1 MKKHLISLVVTIAL
15 ATSLNAQLQVLTS
28 GNVQCSKNVG
38 IGTTPNNQIGLNL
51 YKYITPTTLESY
63 GLKSHL
69 KSPSS
74 MPIANFYAVN
84 GHADLSTF
92 SLSSPSSY
100 MKRAI
105 GVLGEV
111 TLNANCTSNVLGIAV
126 AGVVNSRITNGG
138 VAIYGSTNPAYLFPS
153 NPLGLYAGFFG
164 GNVRVDGIVSA
175 NTYVTTSDCRF
186 KSNIEN
192 VEKQTASLLY
202 KLRPVSY
209 YFKPDSVHM
218 AYNENAQEIKNVHF
232 GLIAQEVEEVYPN
245 LVYKDEAG
253 YMSINYI
260 ELIPLLIK
268 EIQELSAE
276 VEALKKEESVSIPR
290 KNAHANNAVETSAIL
305 YQNNPNP
312 FSIDTKIDYQLPEST
327 QKATLYI
334 YNMNGL
340 QVDEYPISSFG
351 IGSVIVSAGHLEAGM
366 YLYSLIAD
374 GQVID
379 TKRMILTK

>member
-51 YKYITPTTLESY
+51 YKYINGTTFESY

-69 KSPSS
+69 KSASS

-92 SLSSPSSY
+92 SLSSPYSIMS
-100 MKRAI
+100 RAI

-153 NPLGLYAGFFG
+153 HPLGLYAGFFG

-175 NTYVTTSDCRF
+175 NTYISTSDCRF

-327 QKATLYI
+327 QNATLYI

-351 IGSVIVSAGHLEAGM
+351 AGSVIVTAGHLEAGI

-374 GQVID
+374 GKLVD

>member
-1 MKKHLISLVVTIAL
+1 M
-15 ATSLNAQLQVLTS
+15 
-28 GNVQCSKNVG
+28 
-38 IGTTPNNQIGLNL
+38 
-51 YKYITPTTLESY
+51 
-63 GLKSHL
+63 
-69 KSPSS
+69 
-74 MPIANFYAVN
+74 
-84 GHADLSTF
+84 
-92 SLSSPSSY
+92 
-100 MKRAI
+100 
-105 GVLGEV
+105 
-111 TLNANCTSNVLGIAV
+111 GIAV

-153 NPLGLYAGFFG
+153 HPLGLYAGFFG

-175 NTYVTTSDCRF
+175 NTYISTSDCRF

-327 QKATLYI
+327 QNATLYI

-351 IGSVIVSAGHLEAGM
+351 AGSVIVTAGHLEAGI

-374 GQVID
+374 GKLVD

>member
-38 IGTTPNNQIGLNL
+38 IGITPNNQIGLNL
-51 YKYITPTTLESY
+51 YKYINGTTLESY

-69 KSPSS
+69 KSASS

-92 SLSSPSSY
+92 SLSSPYSI
-100 MKRAI
+100 MNRAI

-153 NPLGLYAGFFG
+153 HPLGLYAGFFG

-175 NTYVTTSDCRF
+175 NTYITTSDCRF

-232 GLIAQEVEEVYPN
+232 GLIAQEVEEIYPN

-327 QKATLYI
+327 QNATLYI

-351 IGSVIVSAGHLEAGM
+351 AGSVIVTAGHLEAGI

-374 GQVID
+374 GKLVD